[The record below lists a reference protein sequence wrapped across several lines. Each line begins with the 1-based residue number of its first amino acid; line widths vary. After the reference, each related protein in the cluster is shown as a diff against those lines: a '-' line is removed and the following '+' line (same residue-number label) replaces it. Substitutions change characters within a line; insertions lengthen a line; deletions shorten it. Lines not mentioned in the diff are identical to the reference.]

1 MHAAIRESQFRSCHQ
16 LLDRARDQH
25 LAGASEGGDSRSDV
39 NGDATHVVAHRLAL
53 ARVYARAKLNP
64 QSRGIVHRLTGALDR
79 TRGAIKQER
88 AVADRL
94 HETSV

>member
-1 MHAAIRESQFRSCHQ
+1 MKIRHSAGTALEFMHAAIRESQFPSCHQ

-39 NGDATHVVAHRLAL
+39 NGDATQVVAHKLAL

-64 QSRGIVHRLTGALDR
+64 QSRGIVRWRLSGL
-79 TRGAIKQER
+79 
-88 AVADRL
+88 
-94 HETSV
+94 S